1 MLAITG
7 TYWEIGRR
15 IVECEQDGEDRA
27 EYGKRIVELLSN
39 DLTKRFGR
47 GFSSRNLWYMK
58 DFFLSWKI
66 LQTPSAESHF
76 ALNESKTLGLADQ
89 NSQTL
94 PAKLDLSQRA
104 ASDGNEH
111 AVPTPIASTLPGV

>member
-1 MLAITG
+1 MTAQFGSVDPKFTDRHRRVGKRNGSRNQSSDNRTEQRIQNLPVLAITG

-58 DFFLSWKI
+58 DFF
-66 LQTPSAESHF
+66 
-76 ALNESKTLGLADQ
+76 
-89 NSQTL
+89 
-94 PAKLDLSQRA
+94 
-104 ASDGNEH
+104 
-111 AVPTPIASTLPGV
+111 